1 MTILSTKQC
10 NAKITNV
17 TMHHLIINIPLKKV
31 MNQFVSLMI
40 VVPLLIISI
49 QENSM
54 KLIIINAQHHVVA
67 YGIMKHL
74 L

>member
-1 MTILSTKQC
+1 MIKILK
-10 NAKITNV
+10 V
-17 TMHHLIINIPLKKV
+17 NIPLKKV